1 MTLRRFWVVPAALLL
16 AAAAVPTACRAT
28 PPAFH
33 NFKVTVYIPVQ
44 VVEHMARDP
53 AWMRAS
59 WRTIGSRLHVDQVF
73 IEDYRSGVSADDAAL
88 VRVKRYFL
96 SQGVAVAGGMA
107 MLAAG
112 RSAQFATLDYTL
124 PRDRELARRMSALLA
139 RHFDTF
145 VLDDLYFFNTKSDSD
160 IAAKGRQSWAQFRMR
175 TMDEVSRDLILQPAK
190 AANPKVKVI
199 IKFPNFYPS
208 FQEMGF
214 DLKNEPRI
222 FPEIW
227 TGDETRYA
235 STTDQQLRPYES
247 YEIFRYFEN
256 VAPGRNG
263 GGWVDPIAMHDL
275 DRYAAQLWDTIL
287 AKAPA
292 INLFEY
298 TDLLRIA
305 DPRNRED
312 WEHAPTTFDY
322 LDMARRCCG
331 GRPGTPGASDPLL
344 ADVAEYA
351 LRKVD
356 AVAGQLGAP
365 LGLAAYRPY
374 DSTGED
380 FLPETAGMVGIP
392 IEMAPHWPRGP
403 RASRVFLTQA
413 AARDPNIVLRIER
426 HLRAGEDVIIT
437 SGLLRSIQDKG
448 FEQVTDMRV
457 TGQVAPATEYVEGF
471 GFGAGTVLGHSKPI
485 LFPLIHFYTNEEWAV
500 LRGIDHQAGVPLLLM
515 DHYGKG
521 ELYVLV
527 VPEEMND
534 LYSLPAPVLDALRR
548 YLAPD
553 LPVRLEGPSQV
564 SLFEYDN
571 GSFVVESYRDRA
583 VAVRVVGAFG
593 QLTDLLTGV
602 SSGGTPVPPI
612 PSFLAPP
619 RAQGGARQFG
629 YELRIEPH
637 SFIAFRLH

>member
-1 MTLRRFWVVPAALLL
+1 MTLRRSCLVPAALLL
-16 AAAAVPTACRAT
+16 LIATAAPAAGVAARAAGAAM
-28 PPAFH
+28 PPPFH
-33 NFKVTVYIPVQ
+33 RFRVTVYIPVQ
-44 VVEHMARDP
+44 VVQHMARDP
-53 AWMRAS
+53 AWMRSS
-59 WRTIGSRLHVDQVF
+59 WRTISARLHIDQVF
-73 IEDYRSGVSADDAAL
+73 IEDYRSGVSADDATLA
-88 VRVKRYFL
+88 RVQRFFL

-107 MLAAG
+107 MLGAG
-112 RSAQFATLDYTL
+112 RSAQFETLDYTL
-124 PRDRELARRMSALLA
+124 ARDRSLARRMSARLA
-139 RHFDTF
+139 RHFNTF
-145 VLDDLYFFNTKSDSD
+145 VLDDLYFFNTKSDAD
-160 IAAKGRQSWAQFRMR
+160 IVAKGRQSWAQFRMR
-175 TMDEVSRDLILQPAK
+175 TMDEVSRDLILKPAK

-235 STTDQQLRPYES
+235 PTTDQQLRPYES
-247 YEIFRYFEN
+247 YEIFRYFDN
-256 VAPGRNG
+256 IAPGRNG

-275 DRYAAQLWDTIL
+275 DRYAGQLWDTIL

-305 DPRNRED
+305 DPRNREA
-312 WEHAPTTFDY
+312 WEHLPTTFDY
-322 LDMARRCCG
+322 LDMARHCCG
-331 GRPGTPGASDPLL
+331 GVPGSAGASEPLL
-344 ADVAEYA
+344 ANVAEYA

-356 AVAGQLGAP
+356 EVAGALGEP
-365 LGLAAYRPY
+365 VGLATYRPY

-392 IEMAPHWPRGP
+392 IEMYPRWPDAKRI
-403 RASRVFLTQA
+403 FLTQA
-413 AARDPNIVLRIER
+413 AAHDPDIVPTIER
-426 HLRAGEDVIIT
+426 HLRAGADVIIT
-437 SGLLRSIQDKG
+437 SGLLRAIQDRG
-448 FEQVTDMRV
+448 FDQVTDMRV
-457 TGQVAPATEYVEGF
+457 TREVVPASEYVEGF
-471 GFGAGTVLGHSKPI
+471 GFGAGSVLGRSKPI

-500 LRGIDHQAGVPLLLM
+500 LRGIDNQAGVPLLLM

-521 ELYVLV
+521 ELYVIA

-548 YLAPD
+548 YLVPG

-571 GSFVVESYRDRA
+571 GTFVVESYLDHP
-583 VAVRVVGAFG
+583 VAVRVVGSFG
-593 QLTDLLTGV
+593 QLTNLASGV
-602 SSGGTPVPPI
+602 T
-612 PSFLAPP
+612 L
-619 RAQGGARQFG
+619 GGAAEAGAGPRRYG

-637 SFIAFRLH
+637 SFAGFREGH

>member
-1 MTLRRFWVVPAALLL
+1 MTPRRHRLAVTALLLL
-16 AAAAVPTACRAT
+16 AAAAA
-28 PPAFH
+28 PPRCAAAPPPFRS
-33 NFKVTVYIPVQ
+33 FKVTVYIPVR
-44 VVEHMARDP
+44 VVERMARDP
-53 AWMRAS
+53 AWMRSS
-59 WRTIGSRLHVDQVF
+59 WRTISARLHVDEVF
-73 IEDYRSGVSADDAAL
+73 IEDYRAGVSADDATLA
-88 VRVKRYFL
+88 RVKRFFV
-96 SQGVAVAGGMA
+96 SRGVAVAGGMA
-107 MLAAG
+107 MLGAG
-112 RSAQFATLDYTL
+112 RSAQFQTLDYTL

-145 VLDDLYFFNTKSDSD
+145 VLDDLYFFNTKSDAD

-175 TMDEVSRDLILQPAK
+175 TMDEVSRDLILKPAR

-235 STTDQQLRPYES
+235 PTTDQQLRPYES

-275 DRYAAQLWDTIL
+275 DRYAEQLWDTIL

-305 DPRNRED
+305 DPGNRAA
-312 WEHAPTTFDY
+312 WEHLPTTFDY
-322 LDMARRCCG
+322 FDMARRCCG
-331 GRPGTPGASDPLL
+331 GLPGGAGASHPLL
-344 ADVAEYA
+344 ADVAQYA

-356 AVAGQLGAP
+356 AVAGGLGAP
-365 LGLAAYRPY
+365 VGLATYRPY
-374 DSTGED
+374 DSSGED
-380 FLPETAGMVGIP
+380 FLPETAGMIGIP
-392 IEMAPHWPRGP
+392 VEMYPRWPHAR
-403 RASRVFLTQA
+403 RVFLTRA
-413 AARDPNIVLRIER
+413 AAHDPNIVPEIER
-426 HLRAGEDVIIT
+426 HLRAGGEVIIT
-437 SGLLRSIQDKG
+437 SGLLRALQDRG
-448 FEQVTDMRV
+448 FDQVTDMRV
-457 TGQVAPATEYVEGF
+457 TRNVAAARQYVAGF
-471 GFGAGTVLGHSKPI
+471 GFGAGTVLGESRPI
-485 LFPLIHFYTNEEWAV
+485 LWPLIHFYTNEEWAV
-500 LRGIDHQAGVPLLLM
+500 LRGIDSQAGVPLLLM

-521 ELYVLV
+521 ELYVLA

-534 LYSLPAPVLDALRR
+534 LYRLPVPVLDALRR

-564 SLFEYDN
+564 SLFEYGN
-571 GSFVVESYRDRA
+571 GSFVIESYLDQP
-583 VAVRVVGAFG
+583 VAVRVIGGFDR
-593 QLTDLLTGV
+593 LTNMATGV
-602 SSGGTPVPPI
+602 ALGGTAVPALPGL
-612 PSFLAPP
+612 PAPP
-619 RAQGGARQFG
+619 AAARSSREFG

-637 SFIAFRLH
+637 SLLAFREGQ